1 MRTTVHSILLT
12 FVILMRCISSAVTGA
27 DTADATEESVYGA
40 RPVVNKQ
47 LSMDEAVKIALKE
60 SPVVHGA
67 VAEVSAACARL
78 RAAKADRL
86 PMVSANGFASDG
98 NTSSIVASPAV
109 VGPAMTTGIPSGRF
123 SDANV
128 MLMLPVFTGGRLNAM
143 VANAKANRGAAQA
156 EAEGVR
162 QDVAIMTRNAYRAV
176 IARRSVADVADTVL
190 KRNQERLRFDSE
202 RLKQEQIPAYTIHR
216 DEAEVAASLQDVTN
230 AKRDIEIALIDLRTV
245 MGVHPS
251 SAIVIEGT
259 LTYENSD
266 GLINSLLAADKA
278 SGVKSGVDGLLR
290 VAERNRPELSVAGF
304 NVEGSKASRSAAVG
318 DFNPQ
323 VSLFASGDL
332 MKEESMPSRGG
343 ATIGVMAS
351 IPIFTGGL
359 RSARVDE
366 ARAMLQKQEAERQQI
381 AQQVA
386 REVQSALVG
395 LRASEQNIST
405 AESALVAARSES
417 KASEKRYEVGMST
430 VVDVLDSSA
439 AMTRAENNVIQALY
453 DYNAAKD
460 QLVRSVGR
468 METLTAND

>member
-1 MRTTVHSILLT
+1 
-12 FVILMRCISSAVTGA
+12 
-27 DTADATEESVYGA
+27 
-40 RPVVNKQ
+40 
-47 LSMDEAVKIALKE
+47 
-60 SPVVHGA
+60 
-67 VAEVSAACARL
+67 
-78 RAAKADRL
+78 
-86 PMVSANGFASDG
+86 
-98 NTSSIVASPAV
+98 
-109 VGPAMTTGIPSGRF
+109 
-123 SDANV
+123 
-128 MLMLPVFTGGRLNAM
+128 
-143 VANAKANRGAAQA
+143 
-156 EAEGVR
+156 
-162 QDVAIMTRNAYRAV
+162 
-176 IARRSVADVADTVL
+176 
-190 KRNQERLRFDSE
+190 
-202 RLKQEQIPAYTIHR
+202 
-216 DEAEVAASLQDVTN
+216 
-230 AKRDIEIALIDLRTV
+230 RDIEIALIDLRTV

-278 SGVKSGVDGLLR
+278 SGVKSVVDGLLR
-290 VAERNRPELSVAGF
+290 VAERNRPELRVAGF

-366 ARAMLQKQEAERQQI
+366 ARAMLQKQESERQQI

-405 AESALVAARSES
+405 AGSALVAAKEES
-417 KASEKRYEVGMST
+417 KASQKRYEVGKST

-439 AMTRAENNVIQALY
+439 AQTRAENNAIQALY

-468 METLTAND
+468 LETLTAND